1 MESAVASF
9 QTRTDVATRP
19 GLAFAHIIDLDAW
32 PTFRGFGPVP
42 GIVEAKLVNGTT
54 VGPGS
59 RIRVTNTDGSV
70 HHEVMQVFEHGRHVT
85 IQMELTPPA
94 SYVMAGIEER
104 VDVEAQGDGTRITRT
119 FIVRPRWFFTAPIGW
134 LIAHGFLH
142 RAVVRHNEAVRAALV
157 RGPALD

>member
-1 MESAVASF
+1 VAWF
-9 QTRTDVATRP
+9 QTRSDVATRP

-32 PTFRGFGPVP
+32 PSFPGFGPVP
-42 GIVEAKLVNGTT
+42 GIVEATLANGAEIG
-54 VGPGS
+54 VGS

-70 HHEVMQVFEHGRHVT
+70 HHEVIQAFEVGRHLT

-104 VDVEAQGDGTRITRT
+104 VDVEAHGEGTRITRRFT
-119 FIVRPRWFFTAPIGW
+119 VRPRWFFTAPIAW

-142 RAVVRHNEAVRAALV
+142 RAVERHNAAVRAVLEQPT
-157 RGPALD
+157 RRS

>member
-1 MESAVASF
+1 MASF

-19 GLAFAHIIDLDAW
+19 GLAFAHIIDLAAW
-32 PTFRGFGPVP
+32 PMFRGFGPVP
-42 GIVEAKLVNGTT
+42 GIVEAKLVNGTAI
-54 VGPGS
+54 GPGA

-70 HHEVMQVFEHGRHVT
+70 HHEVMHAFELGRHIA

-104 VDVEAQGDGTRITRT
+104 VDVEAHGEGTRITRRFT
-119 FIVRPRWFFTAPIGW
+119 VRPRWFFTAPFAW

-142 RAVVRHNEAVRAALV
+142 RAVARHNAAVRAALEK
-157 RGPALD
+157 RP

>member
-1 MESAVASF
+1 MASF

-19 GLAFAHIIDLDAW
+19 GLAFAHIIDLGTW
-32 PTFRGFGPVP
+32 PKFRGFGPVP

-70 HHEVMQVFEHGRHVT
+70 HHEVMRAFEVGRHIT

-104 VDVEAQGDGTRITRT
+104 VDVEAHGEGTRITRT
-119 FIVRPRWFFTAPIGW
+119 FTVRPRWFFTAPIAW

-142 RAVVRHNEAVRAALV
+142 RAVVRHNEAVRAALEQSRV
-157 RGPALD
+157 AD